1 MLVQLWNSMFHKS
14 NVLIASH
21 YHLIVGFVSLS
32 LYILFSHDKT
42 STNRMDPVNYGF
54 RGLEKSDS

>member
-32 LYILFSHDKT
+32 LYVLFSHDKT
-42 STNRMDPVNYGF
+42 VSA
-54 RGLEKSDS
+54 L

>member
-42 STNRMDPVNYGF
+42 FTMRKNAVNK
-54 RGLEKSDS
+54 GLLKP